1 MELYGIVFTKNAEKS
16 LQDIPNNEINR
27 ILNNIIYLKL
37 WIIGKKKMDVKK
49 LRGNIPYY
57 RLRCGIW
64 RIIFEVNKTERN
76 IIILDIK
83 QRKNTYK

>member
-83 QRKNTYK
+83 QRKKAYK